1 MAKTTLLLQQEK
13 TLRSLGLPHQITLF
27 LRFVRG
33 AHYGLRHIRFVTRF
47 AKRSVE
53 AIPLSYSPKRYCKDL
68 E

>member
-1 MAKTTLLLQQEK
+1 MVKTTLLLQQEK

-27 LRFVRG
+27 LRFVWG

-53 AIPLSYSPKRYCKDL
+53 ASP
-68 E
+68 